1 MYTGRWSGTMQ
12 LAVRQGESD
21 VGVLTTLAIKNPDGT
36 YPIYH
41 WLLLLVPSPQNHGY
55 KNDCF
60 LLSKKVD

>member
-1 MYTGRWSGTMQ
+1 MQ
-12 LAVRQGESD
+12 LSEPPDGSD

-60 LLSKKVD
+60 LLSK

>member
-1 MYTGRWSGTMQ
+1 MQ

-21 VGVLTTLAIKNPDGT
+21 VGVLTTLAIKNPYGT